1 MSSSNI
7 FKSNIYG
14 QKLRRELNYLTNKFE
29 QTFIRSQTH
38 QKFERQRKYA
48 LDITIQQIARER
60 KGHLLST
67 KFEQN
72 RFKDFQKNDGK

>member
-14 QKLRRELNYLTNKFE
+14 QKLRRELNYLTNEFE

-38 QKFERQRKYA
+38 QKFERQQKYA

-67 KFEQN
+67 KFEQKPIQ
-72 RFKDFQKNDGK
+72 RFPKK